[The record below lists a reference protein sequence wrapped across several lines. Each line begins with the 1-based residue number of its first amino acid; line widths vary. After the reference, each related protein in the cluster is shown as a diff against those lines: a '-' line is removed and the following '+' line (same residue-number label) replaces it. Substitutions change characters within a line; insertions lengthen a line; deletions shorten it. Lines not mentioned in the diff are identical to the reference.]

1 MSLNANDMILYV
13 ENPRDSTQNLL
24 ELIYEFSKVAEYR
37 INIQKL
43 VAFLYINNKITE
55 RGCKKQFLL
64 KSHQEILTNKPH
76 QGGE

>member
-1 MSLNANDMILYV
+1 MKMTRTYKRRKEAGC
-13 ENPRDSTQNLL
+13 
-24 ELIYEFSKVAEYR
+24 K

-64 KSHQEILTNKPH
+64 KSHQKILTNKPH